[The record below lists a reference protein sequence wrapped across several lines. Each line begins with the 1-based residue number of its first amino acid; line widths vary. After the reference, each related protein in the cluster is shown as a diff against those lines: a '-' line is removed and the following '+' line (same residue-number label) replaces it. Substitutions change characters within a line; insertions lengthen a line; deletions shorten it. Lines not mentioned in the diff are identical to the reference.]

1 VLKFTN
7 QLLEEILKLFDGDEY
22 GIACEHEHSLCTLIA
37 NKNKFF
43 INGKWHTWIDYN
55 KFNELALSGSNFS
68 SVDYMLETP
77 TWAVY
82 GANEKGF
89 DPEDNRFMRKK
100 KKAPG
105 GC

>member
-1 VLKFTN
+1 
-7 QLLEEILKLFDGDEY
+7 
-22 GIACEHEHSLCTLIA
+22 
-37 NKNKFF
+37 
-43 INGKWHTWIDYN
+43 
-55 KFNELALSGSNFS
+55 
-68 SVDYMLETP
+68 MLETP